1 LIVEGLM
8 KYKSYSDLS
17 RDISDNIYKINT
29 QNFDL
34 IVGIPRSGMVPSYM
48 VSLLLNVNCIDLPA
62 FIRNEKLCKGITRD
76 VGTDIV
82 NSHDAKNILLI
93 DDSILSG
100 NSMLNSLKQIPT
112 KFQGL
117 ITTAAVY
124 SSHKNHENVDIV
136 LTEVE
141 PPRVFEW
148 NIYHHPVVSNSCFDI
163 DGVLCYDPSN
173 EENDDGD
180 KYVQFLC
187 NAKPRFIPTEKID
200 YLVTNRLEKYRTQT
214 EVWLSKNGVKF
225 NKLIMLDLPGKAD
238 RLAQPDYYSHKANF
252 YKSSDSS
259 LFVESDIN
267 QAIEIANRSNKFVF
281 CVDENIMI
289 SPGGLSRFKN
299 KSYLFSKVRYKLSK
313 IQVLRTLYNSFK
325 F

>member
-1 LIVEGLM
+1 M

-62 FIRNEKLCKGITRD
+62 FIRNEKLSKGITRD

-82 NSHDAKNILLI
+82 NSHDAENILLI

-180 KYVQFLC
+180 KYVEFLC

-225 NKLIMLDLPGKAD
+225 NNLIMLDLPGKED